1 MKLSVFVSALGWAS
15 VFCASWLWLLGRLE
29 MRGAAVGLYVMFWLL
44 ALGAGVISLSGRPG
58 VGKKKPG
65 G

>member
-29 MRGAAVGLYVMFWLL
+29 MRGTAVGLYVTFWVL
-44 ALGAGVISLSGRPG
+44 ALGAGIISLSGRAVG
-58 VGKKKPG
+58 GKKNPG
-65 G
+65 